1 MATAHRRIGVTRD
14 PELAAALAATRG
26 LLDRADTR
34 SEAGQVRRLALLGAR
49 VLVDGRDD
57 GHAARARQRLLD
69 LPGVRPA
76 TRSLDELRWL
86 DEDPVDPSGE
96 ASEALDWVR
105 GGR

>member
-1 MATAHRRIGVTRD
+1 MPTTHRRIAVTKD
-14 PELAAALAATRG
+14 PELTAALEATRG
-26 LLDRADTR
+26 LLDQVDTR

-49 VLVDGRDD
+49 VLVDGR
-57 GHAARARQRLLD
+57 GEAHAARARQRLLD